1 MPETRKSISVT
12 IPGENK
18 MLYVGIAVFVISII
32 ITSGLWFFQST
43 KASSLTKIS
52 TEIKTKS
59 DEIDK
64 NTEIVNSVAIVSQQ
78 IGNISKL
85 LDRHIYWTR
94 ALGRIENLLSP
105 QIQIDS
111 FIGDV
116 TAGEISLKAL
126 SPSYTIIA
134 RQIASFVSEPLIKDV
149 SLGEITTQ
157 TSGKLEFS
165 MLLKI
170 NSSEFFKYS
179 Q

>member
-18 MLYVGIAVFVISII
+18 ILYVGIAVFVISMI
-32 ITSGLWFFQST
+32 ITGGLWFYQSA
-43 KASSLTKIS
+43 KADSHAKLSAEII
-52 TEIKTKS
+52 IKT

-64 NTEIVNSVAIVSQQ
+64 NIDIVNSVTTVSRQ
-78 IGNISKL
+78 ISNISKL
-85 LDRHIYWTR
+85 LDGHIYWSK
-94 ALGRIENLLSP
+94 ALGRMENLLSP

-111 FIGDV
+111 LIGDI
-116 TAGEISLKAL
+116 TSGEISLKAL
-126 SPSYTIIA
+126 SPSYTVIA
-134 RQIASFVSEPLIKDV
+134 KQIASFVSEPLIKDV

-170 NSSEFFKYS
+170 NSSEFFKYN